1 MKLKLIFLLVLCGVS
16 AGVWAF
22 DSEKPIEVS
31 ADRSELDT
39 QQETTRLLGNV
50 RIDQD
55 SLTIIADEATF
66 FRADG
71 STSRIEMRGTPVK
84 VKQTETEDDPGF
96 DAEALMVDYMVDDG
110 QVILRDEVVLRQTD
124 TVIRSDRVTFDLD
137 ENKVLGGQSAGSSN
151 GRVNMQ
157 FSPKKSTDSEPSG
170 Q

>member
-84 VKQTETEDDPGF
+84 VKQTETQDDPGF

-157 FSPKKSTDSEPSG
+157 FSPKKSTDSPD

>member
-1 MKLKLIFLLVLCGVS
+1 MKLNTILLATLSVWSLGT
-16 AGVWAF
+16 WAF

-39 QQETTRLLGNV
+39 QAETTRLLGNV

-55 SLTIIADEATF
+55 SLTIVADEATF
-66 FRADG
+66 YRADG
-71 STSRIEMRGTPVK
+71 STSRIEMRGSPVK
-84 VKQTETEDDPGF
+84 VKQTETDDDPGF
-96 DAEALMVDYMVDDG
+96 EAEALMADYMVDDG

-157 FSPKKSTDSEPSG
+157 FSPKKSTDSDASD